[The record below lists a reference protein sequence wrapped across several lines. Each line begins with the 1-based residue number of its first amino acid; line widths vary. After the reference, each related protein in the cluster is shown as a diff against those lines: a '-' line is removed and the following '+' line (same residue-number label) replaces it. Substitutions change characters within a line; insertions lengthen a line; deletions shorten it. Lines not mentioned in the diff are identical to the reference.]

1 MMMMMRMM
9 EEWGETYL
17 IEFFVHH
24 IFSKSDSKY
33 GVPEL
38 RKKTTHG
45 GSQGKKESKTHAY
58 ILSVLKFI
66 QEMA

>member
-1 MMMMMRMM
+1 MV
-9 EEWGETYL
+9 
-17 IEFFVHH
+17 EFFVHN

-38 RKKTTHG
+38 RKKNG

-58 ILSVLKFI
+58 ILSVLKFV